1 MAATN
6 SPDADPVE
14 RVLVVTRVFDA
25 PRPLVYAAWTEPDR
39 LTRWWGPR
47 GFTVVFSEVD
57 ARVGGAWRVRMR
69 SPEGDEHTSGGVYRE
84 ITPPE
89 RLVFT
94 HAWEGCEDGEPG
106 HETLVTIT
114 FAEDAGK
121 TRMTFRQAVFATS
134 SSRDSHEEGWSSAF
148 EVLGEYLAQP

>member
-1 MAATN
+1 L
-6 SPDADPVE
+6 E

-25 PRPLVYAAWTEPDR
+25 PQALVYAAWTEPDH

-47 GFTVVFSEVD
+47 GFTVVFSDIDV
-57 ARVGGAWRVRMR
+57 RVGGAWRVRMR
-69 SPEGDEHTSGGVYRE
+69 SPEGNEHTSGGVYRE
-84 ITPPE
+84 VAPPE

-94 HAWEGCEDGEPG
+94 HAWEGAEDGEPG

-121 TRMTFRQAVFATS
+121 TRMTFRQAVFATPA
-134 SSRDSHEEGWSSAF
+134 SRDAHEEGWSSAF
-148 EVLGEYLAQP
+148 EVLAEYLAQP